1 MFSLSCKICFLGPSA
16 PGKGE
21 VVRATCH
28 FYLDISEKD
37 EYAKIVYQYRGAN
50 FDQETKQR
58 GVVMERGFFQFGA
71 MDHPQTVRFRAGLA
85 AHFLQPE
92 EYGRRAELFGP
103 TAAPRGG
110 RARERSGGGSIE
122 ADLLRLSFLWCF

>member
-58 GVVMERGFFQFGA
+58 GVVMERGFFSIWRNGS
-71 MDHPQTVRFRAGLA
+71 
-85 AHFLQPE
+85 
-92 EYGRRAELFGP
+92 P
-103 TAAPRGG
+103 TD
-110 RARERSGGGSIE
+110 RSISS
-122 ADLLRLSFLWCF
+122 RTCSSFPTT